1 MWWRIGIALQVVLV
15 SGACSSASDDVARQ
29 RPVWERP
36 AAELDSTGLRV
47 IATDAERGTP
57 IPVLVCFGSG
67 FDTSVVADA
76 DGVATVHTRGGV
88 NIWAWVRARG
98 YHEEFLIFNPGRP
111 GRMQVRVAMTRDSK
125 STVDPS
131 CENLALS
138 P

>member
-1 MWWRIGIALQVVLV
+1 MRTRLGIALALV
-15 SGACSSASDDVARQ
+15 ACSSSTDDVTRQ

-47 IATDAERGTP
+47 IATDAARGTP
-57 IPVLVCFGSG
+57 IRALVCFGSG
-67 FDTSVVADA
+67 FDTSVVANA

-111 GRMQVRVAMTRDSK
+111 GRMQVRVAMTANPRAEEP
-125 STVDPS
+125 VS
-131 CENLALS
+131 CDELRLS